1 VRYTRSQ
8 QLYQEACKYMPGGVN
23 SPVRAFR
30 AVGGTPL
37 YIQRGRGSRIWDVD
51 GNEFIDYVCSWGPL
65 ILGHAHPEVVAAAK
79 SAAELGTS
87 FGAPTEVSVRLA
99 KAICE
104 ALPSVD
110 MVRMVNSG
118 TEAAMSAIR
127 LARAFTKRTKIV
139 KFEGGYHGH
148 VDSLLAR
155 AGSGVATFGIPDTP
169 GVPDSTAADTITV
182 PYNNIDAVADA
193 FASIGNQ
200 IAAVIVEP
208 VAGNMGVVAPKQ
220 GFLEGLREI
229 TAKHQSLLIFDE
241 VITGFRISYGGA
253 QAEFGVF
260 PDITVLGKIIG
271 GGFPVGAYGGRRE
284 IMEMVA
290 PSGPVYQAG
299 TLSGNPVAMAAGLAT
314 LQELIKPG
322 VYENLNTLSAR
333 LEKGL
338 KNAAKEAGIHLTV
351 NRAASMLTCFFTPG
365 PVIDYQSAKQA
376 NTDLYA
382 RFFWAMLERGVY
394 LPPSQ
399 FEAVF
404 VSTAHTES
412 DIDATIEAAREAFA
426 TVLTQK

>member
-1 VRYTRSQ
+1 VIYTRSQ

-37 YIQRGRGSRIWDVD
+37 YIQRGRGSRIWDAD

-65 ILGHAHPEVVAAAK
+65 ILGHAHPEVIAAAK
-79 SAAELGTS
+79 NAAELGTS
-87 FGAPTEVSVRLA
+87 FGAPTEVSVQLA

-193 FASIGNQ
+193 FASVGNQ

-314 LQELIKPG
+314 LQELIKPD
-322 VYENLNTLSAR
+322 VYENLNTLSER

-338 KNAAKEAGIHLTV
+338 RNAAKEAGISLTV

-376 NTDLYA
+376 NTDLFA

-426 TVLTQK
+426 AVLTQK

>member
-1 VRYTRSQ
+1 
-8 QLYQEACKYMPGGVN
+8 
-23 SPVRAFR
+23 
-30 AVGGTPL
+30 
-37 YIQRGRGSRIWDVD
+37 VD

>member
-1 VRYTRSQ
+1 MIYTRSQ

-37 YIQRGRGSRIWDVD
+37 YIQRGRGSRIWDAD

-65 ILGHAHPEVVAAAK
+65 ILGHAHPEVIAAAK
-79 SAAELGTS
+79 NAAELGTS
-87 FGAPTEVSVRLA
+87 FGAPTEVSVQLA

-193 FASIGNQ
+193 FASVGNQ

-338 KNAAKEAGIHLTV
+338 KNAAKEAGIPLTV

-412 DIDATIEAAREAFA
+412 DIDATVEAARGAFA

>member
-412 DIDATIEAAREAFA
+412 DIDATVEAAREAFA